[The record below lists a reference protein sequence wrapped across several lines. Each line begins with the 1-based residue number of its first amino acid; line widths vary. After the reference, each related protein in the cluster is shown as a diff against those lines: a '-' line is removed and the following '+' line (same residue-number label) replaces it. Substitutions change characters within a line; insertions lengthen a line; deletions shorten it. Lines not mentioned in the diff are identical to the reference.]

1 MKRNIRNLVVI
12 AIIIVVAPF
21 IMAAMALA
29 AEPIPHGIRGQ
40 YAFTGGGHNSLGLAW
55 L

>member
-1 MKRNIRNLVVI
+1 MKRNITNLVVI
-12 AIIIVVAPF
+12 AIIIVIAPL

-40 YAFTGGGHNSLGLAW
+40 YAFTGGGHSSCRGPW